1 MLLRKI
7 IVIFSLVFLFQIDII
22 FCQNIAIETT
32 IDSNRIVIGD
42 QIGLKYNFV
51 KENWVQVELP
61 LLSANIIEGIEIIG
75 IPLIDSVSEGNKT
88 NKISLKYTITS
99 FDTGMYFI
107 PPLPFV
113 VHKQYGIDTL
123 YSKAS
128 YLEVVGVAIDT
139 TGTVRDIK
147 AIASAPLTL
156 SELLP
161 YILGLL
167 ILALAVFLLVKYYR
181 KRKAKISTLI
191 PVKPTEPVHI
201 TALKEL
207 DKIKAQKL
215 WQQKQVKEYYVR
227 ITHVIRWYISKRYNI
242 PALEET
248 SDEILDHL
256 AFLKLNQ
263 KNYEELEG
271 LLNLADLVKFA
282 KGEPNPDDNIIHLDN
297 AYDFVKRTKES
308 LNETE
313 PEVQENENNSL

>member
-1 MLLRKI
+1 MLLRRI
-7 IVIFSLVFLFQIDII
+7 IVTFSLLLLFQVDLILGQKITIESAID
-22 FCQNIAIETT
+22 N
-32 IDSNRIVIGD
+32 NKIVIGD
-42 QIGLKYNFV
+42 QIGLKYN
-51 KENWVQVELP
+51 VELP
-61 LLSANIIEGIEIIG
+61 LLSGSIVEGIEIIG
-75 IPLIDSVSEGNKT
+75 IPAIDSVSEGDKT
-88 NKISLKYTITS
+88 NRISLKYTITS
-99 FDTGMYFI
+99 FDTGMYYI

-113 VHKQYGIDTL
+113 FHKQYGIDTV

-147 AIASAPLTL
+147 SIALAPVTFM
-156 SELLP
+156 EILP
-161 YILGLL
+161 YIVCLL
-167 ILALAVFLLVKYYR
+167 ILALIVYGLVRYFR
-181 KRKAKISTLI
+181 KRKAKISTFVPEI
-191 PVKPTEPVHI
+191 PTEPAHI
-201 TALKEL
+201 TALREL

-227 ITHVIRWYISKRYNI
+227 ITHVIRWYISKRYAF

-256 AFLKLNQ
+256 AFLKLNK

-297 AYDFVKRTKES
+297 AYEFIKRTRES
-308 LNETE
+308 VDETE
-313 PEVQENENNSL
+313 PEVKKDDNNIS